1 MAGLWRSVVFK
12 TSGAGWRNQKQKLN
26 RSRKTMLQTAK
37 TSAPSFQ
44 ALVAANRAAGR
55 LAESVAPEPK
65 EKMKQTGMR
74 LWPAEL
80 NQATELAAQEDR
92 SAASFMRRI
101 YLRGLEGYMAERGQA
116 TSAQ

>member
-1 MAGLWRSVVFK
+1 
-12 TSGAGWRNQKQKLN
+12 
-26 RSRKTMLQTAK
+26 MLQTANP
-37 TSAPSFQ
+37 SAPSFQ

-55 LAESVAPEPK
+55 LAEPAAPECK

-80 NQATELAAQEDR
+80 TQATELAAKEDR

-101 YLRGLEGYMAERGQA
+101 YLRGLDLYLAEQGGDG
-116 TSAQ
+116 SASQ

>member
-1 MAGLWRSVVFK
+1 
-12 TSGAGWRNQKQKLN
+12 
-26 RSRKTMLQTAK
+26 MLQTANP
-37 TSAPSFQ
+37 SAPSFQ

-55 LAESVAPEPK
+55 LAEPAAPECK

-80 NQATELAAQEDR
+80 TQATELAAKEDR

-101 YLRGLEGYMAERGQA
+101 YLRGLDAYLAEQSGSQ
-116 TSAQ
+116 

>member
-1 MAGLWRSVVFK
+1 
-12 TSGAGWRNQKQKLN
+12 
-26 RSRKTMLQTAK
+26 MLQTAK

-55 LAESVAPEPK
+55 LAEPIAPESK

-80 NQATELAAQEDR
+80 TQATELAAKEER
-92 SAASFMRRI
+92 SAASFLRRI
-101 YLRGLEGYMAERGQA
+101 YLRGLDAYLAEQGGNG
-116 TSAQ
+116 SASQ